1 MWISSRLFVICLLL
15 RFDATISEPF
25 ETHLRGPGFVMEPPG
40 RVEFSNSSG
49 GWLDCSASGSPQPTI
64 DWVHADGTAVT
75 EIHGVRRVLRNGTLV
90 LMPFAAAAYHQD
102 IHNTIYRCIASNSV
116 GRIVS
121 RDVQVRAV
129 VAQAYKVDVEVLS
142 ASRGCTAILRCVVPT
157 FVKELVRVVS
167 WVHEPA
173 IYIYPSLQGDGKFHL
188 LPTGELLIHNLQESD
203 ESQSFRCRSMHR
215 LTRQVVVSSPTRL
228 RINSHRGI
236 ISPSV
241 VEHTS
246 HVQVSQDEGAVLLCV
261 AQGCPSPEYS
271 WYTQNGAGPL
281 PVLSG
286 PRVRLLGPILAIEAV
301 TGEDS
306 GVYKCTASNVG
317 GEASAE
323 LRLTVAT
330 PIQVEIAPN
339 VLSVHMGGTAEFRCL
354 VTSNGSPV
362 GMQNILWYKDGRQLP
377 SSGRIEDTL
386 VVPRVSRENR
396 GMYQCVVR
404 RPEGDTFQ
412 ATAELQLGDAPPVL
426 LYSFIE
432 QTLQPGPAVSLKC
445 SAAGN
450 PTPQISWTLDGFPLP
465 SNGRFMIGQYITVH
479 GDVISHVN
487 ISHVMVEDGGE
498 YSCIAE
504 NRAGRVEHAA
514 RLNIY
519 GLPYIRLIPKVT
531 AVSGETLNLKC
542 PVAGYPIEEI
552 HWERGGRELPDDIR
566 QRVQPDGSLTISP
579 VQKHTDSGV
588 YTCWARNKQGHSAR
602 RSGEVT
608 VIVPPRLSPFQTSI
622 LQLNMGDR
630 ASLTC
635 SVVKGD
641 LPLTMNWRKDSRPI
655 DPTQHMSV
663 KQVDQYN
670 SILVIDNL
678 GSDHTGNY
686 SCVVRNSAAEVENSQ
701 ALLVNV
707 PPIIEPFVFQD
718 GLAEG
723 MRTRTVCGVS
733 RGDAPLKLIWLKD
746 GEPLPDLLGA
756 NVTMLDQYSSLLSI
770 PSLSATHSGEYTCV
784 AKNPAAEIKYTA
796 LLQVKVPPRWIV
808 EPVDA
813 NVERN
818 RHIMLHCQAQGVP
831 TPSIVWKKATGS
843 KSGEY
848 EEVRERPFT
857 KLLGNGSMLLQHVK
871 EDREGFYLCQANN
884 GIGTGIGK
892 VIQLKVNSS
901 PYFSSTSRSV
911 TVKKGDT
918 ALLQCTVS
926 GDKPI
931 NIVWMRSGKNTL
943 NPSTNYKISVKQE
956 ATPDGVS
963 AELQIRTVDATDSG
977 PYFCRAT
984 NLYGNDQQLVQLQ
997 VQEPPQPPSVLEA
1010 AMISSR
1016 SVNLKWQPKAVST
1029 GDVSKY
1035 IVEYREADPI
1045 LFIDQWQHIEVK
1057 DPPSYNALI
1066 ENLKPATRYAFRV
1079 IAEGNA
1085 GRSAPSQEL
1094 IVRTEPQ
1101 RPAGP
1106 PLSLSARPLSST
1118 ELLISW
1124 VAPLP
1129 ELRHGD
1135 IQGYNVGYRLASSG
1149 NTAYNFTSVSGDG
1162 EGGNGELLLSGLSK
1176 FARYSIVVQAFN
1188 QVGPG
1193 PLSDATTAQTMEDVP
1208 SRPPEDVRCAALT
1221 SQSLQVSWQPP
1232 PIYHTNG
1239 LLQGY
1244 KLVFE
1249 PIIDDIVPNK
1259 DEVESRKTTALTTVL
1274 TGLRKYTNYSIQ
1286 VLAHTRM
1293 GDGALSK
1300 PLYCHTEEDVP
1311 EAPSDIKVVVSSPQ
1325 SLYVSWLPPTEPNG
1339 VITKYSLYTRVV
1351 NGREE
1356 LNNEKRSLPSQQA
1369 YYEAKN
1375 LHPHMEYQFWVTA
1388 STRVG
1393 EGKSS
1398 RVSSQ
1403 ITTNRVPARII
1414 SFGGPV
1420 VRPWR
1425 STVTLPCAAVGK
1437 PKREWFKADVALR
1450 QGGLHNSQL
1459 LDTGDLIISSLQ
1471 LADSGNYS
1479 CQVDNGIG
1487 TDRLT
1492 HMLLVQV
1499 PPSAPVLYVTSAT
1512 SSSIL
1517 MHWKCGFTGNAPITG
1532 YTLFYRRAT
1541 GNTDEMQLSRHA
1553 SSHELK
1559 GLVCGSTYQIHLNA
1573 HNKVGSSPA
1582 SIMLHVRTQGQA
1594 PGLPATTSLLAPN
1607 STSVLIR
1614 LHTWP
1619 DNGCP
1624 LMYFVLQYRA
1634 VTDDPDKEWI
1644 LVSNALKPQRR
1655 VVISNLQSST
1665 LYQLRMEAHNVAGVS
1680 QAEFSFVTLTKDGD
1694 PPPPEIVQRGQRG
1707 PSVFY
1712 GNINLLIPSIAAV
1725 SGMICTIA
1733 LVIVCYRHKQSNH
1746 IQKESLENRANSE
1759 AAQRERYYATIHK
1772 VSMQNNDK
1780 IPETSEDISPYATFQ
1795 LSEAG
1800 NLSQPHHGGPAN
1812 TLLHSFMY
1820 HERALAEGCS
1830 SPPPAAS
1837 KNRRRH
1843 SRKTEPESEESES
1856 DQDQLTSSR
1865 TESSNQHEGKIKHS
1879 IIYHGA
1885 QSSTS
1890 SDLSP
1895 MSEQKSLPRRGRS
1908 RYHHQQYQFSTNT
1921 TPRHHNSN
1929 KSNNNIS
1936 TNTVTNTNT
1945 GTSTSNPNKILSP
1958 RNGTG
1963 NLKSISST
1971 FKSQDSIQCH
1981 IPTLVKSPSIST
1993 QQQKQFHK
2001 QQQLQQQQQLNSK
2014 SGQNQTQNPTQTQC
2028 SSSNSSS
2035 LKQQQPLLIQ
2045 PKLHQLE
2052 PTSTHV
2058 NGQELM
2064 GLDGGVST
2072 LASVVPVT
2080 CMPPSSQSQFRPIPH
2095 KSIMPAHEPHHN
2107 NHHQGGTALL
2117 NPSTALL
2124 SSKFFT
2130 APTLP
2135 LPK

>member
-1 MWISSRLFVICLLL
+1 MMMKVVYLLSVDSVFAVNYYYYYLFKCIVADVL
-15 RFDATISEPF
+15 FAEVF

-64 DWVHADGTAVT
+64 DWVHADSTTVT
-75 EIHGVRRVLRNGTLV
+75 EIHGVRRVLRNGTMV
-90 LMPFAAAAYHQD
+90 LLPFPAAAYHQD
-102 IHNTIYRCIASNSV
+102 VHNTIYRCVASNSV
-116 GRIVS
+116 GRVVS

-188 LPTGELLIHNLQESD
+188 LPTGELLIHNLQETD

-236 ISPSV
+236 ISPSI
-241 VEHTS
+241 VEHTA

-271 WYTQNGAGPL
+271 WYTHNGPGPL

-286 PRVRLLGPILAIEAV
+286 PRIRLLGPILAIEAV

-323 LRLTVAT
+323 LRLSVAT
-330 PIQVEIAPN
+330 PIQVEIQPN

-386 VVPRVSRENR
+386 IVARVSRENR

-498 YSCIAE
+498 YACIAE
-504 NRAGRVEHAA
+504 NRAGKVQHAA

-566 QRVQPDGSLTISP
+566 QRVQPDGSLSISP
-579 VQKHTDSGV
+579 VQKNTDSGV

-608 VIVPPRLSPFQTSI
+608 VIVPP
-622 LQLNMGDR
+622 
-630 ASLTC
+630 
-635 SVVKGD
+635 
-641 LPLTMNWRKDSRPI
+641 
-655 DPTQHMSV
+655 
-663 KQVDQYN
+663 
-670 SILVIDNL
+670 
-678 GSDHTGNY
+678 
-686 SCVVRNSAAEVENSQ
+686 
-701 ALLVNV
+701 
-707 PPIIEPFVFQD
+707 IIEPFAFQD

-733 RGDAPLKLIWLKD
+733 RGDPPLKLLWLKD

-770 PSLSATHSGEYTCV
+770 PSLSASHSGEYTCV

-796 LLQVKVPPRWIV
+796 VLQVKVPPRWIV
-808 EPVDA
+808 EPTDA

-857 KLLGNGSMLLQHVK
+857 KLLSNGSLLLQHVK

-884 GIGTGIGK
+884 AIGTGIGK

-911 TVKKGDT
+911 AVKKGDS

-963 AELQIRTVDATDSG
+963 AELQIRSVDATDSG
-977 PYFCRAT
+977 PYFCRAS

-1010 AMISSR
+1010 TMISSR
-1016 SVNLKWQPKAVST
+1016 SVNLKWQPKSQNVV
-1029 GDVSKY
+1029 DVSKY
-1035 IVEYREADPI
+1035 IVEFKEVDTSH
-1045 LFIDQWQHIEVK
+1045 FIEQWQHVDIK

-1079 IAEGNA
+1079 IAEGTA

-1094 IVRTEPQ
+1094 ILRTEPQ
-1101 RPAGP
+1101 RPAGS
-1106 PLSLSARPLSST
+1106 PLNLSVRPLSST
-1118 ELLISW
+1118 ELLVSW
-1124 VAPLP
+1124 IAPLA

-1135 IQGYNVGYRLASSG
+1135 IQGYNVGYKLSSSG

-1162 EGGNGELLLSGLSK
+1162 DGGTGELLLTGLQK
-1176 FARYSIVVQAFN
+1176 FARYNVVVQAFN

-1193 PLSDATTAQTMEDVP
+1193 PLSEAASAQTMEDVP
-1208 SRPPEDVRCAALT
+1208 SRPPEDIRCAALT

-1232 PIYHTNG
+1232 PIHHTNG

-1244 KLVFE
+1244 KLIYE
-1249 PIIDDIVPNK
+1249 PILDDYSPSK

-1293 GDGALSK
+1293 GDGSLSN

-1311 EAPSDIKVVVSSPQ
+1311 EAPADIKVVVSSPQ
-1325 SLYVSWLPPTEPNG
+1325 SLYVSWLLPTEPNG
-1339 VITKYSLYTRVV
+1339 VITKYNLYTRVV
-1351 NGREE
+1351 NGHEE

-1375 LHPHMEYQFWVTA
+1375 LHPHIEYQFWVTA

-1398 RVSSQ
+1398 RVASQ
-1403 ITTNRVPARII
+1403 ITTNRVPARIV
-1414 SFGGPV
+1414 SFGGPI

-1425 STVTLPCAAVGK
+1425 STVTLPCTAVGK
-1437 PKREWFKADVALR
+1437 PKREWFKTDMPLR

-1459 LDTGDLIISSLQ
+1459 LDSGDLIISNLQ
-1471 LADSGNYS
+1471 ISDSGNYS

-1492 HMLLVQV
+1492 HTLLVQV

-1532 YTLFYRRAT
+1532 YTLYYRRAS
-1541 GNTDEMQLSRHA
+1541 GNMEEMQLSRHA

-1559 GLVCGSTYQIHLNA
+1559 GLVCGSTYQIHLTA
-1573 HNKVGSSPA
+1573 QNKVGISPA
-1582 SIMLHVRTQGQA
+1582 SITLHVRTQGQS
-1594 PGLPATTSLLAPN
+1594 PGTPSTTTLIAPN

-1624 LMYFVLQYRA
+1624 MLYFVLQYRP
-1634 VTDDPDKEWI
+1634 VTDAVERDWI

-1655 VVISNLQSST
+1655 FTISGLQSST

-1680 QAEFSFVTLTKDGD
+1680 EAEFSFVTLTKEGD

-1707 PSVFY
+1707 SNVFY
-1712 GNINLLIPSIAAV
+1712 GNVNLLIPSIATL
-1725 SGMICTIA
+1725 SGMICTLA
-1733 LVIVCYRHKQSNH
+1733 LVFMCYRHKQAGR
-1746 IQKESLENRANSE
+1746 IQKESLENRQNSE

-1795 LSEAG
+1795 LSESG
-1800 NLSQPHHGGPAN
+1800 NMSQPHHAGPAN

-1820 HERALAEGCS
+1820 HERALTEGCS
-1830 SPPPAAS
+1830 SPPPAASS

-1856 DQDQLTSSR
+1856 DPDQLTSSR
-1865 TESSNQHEGKIKHS
+1865 TESSNQPEGKIKH
-1879 IIYHGA
+1879 
-1885 QSSTS
+1885 
-1890 SDLSP
+1890 
-1895 MSEQKSLPRRGRS
+1895 KSRVLQ
-1908 RYHHQQYQFSTNT
+1908 HFSN
-1921 TPRHHNSN
+1921 H
-1929 KSNNNIS
+1929 NIS
-1936 TNTVTNTNT
+1936 ITY
-1945 GTSTSNPNKILSP
+1945 L
-1958 RNGTG
+1958 
-1963 NLKSISST
+1963 
-1971 FKSQDSIQCH
+1971 
-1981 IPTLVKSPSIST
+1981 
-1993 QQQKQFHK
+1993 
-2001 QQQLQQQQQLNSK
+2001 
-2014 SGQNQTQNPTQTQC
+2014 
-2028 SSSNSSS
+2028 
-2035 LKQQQPLLIQ
+2035 
-2045 PKLHQLE
+2045 
-2052 PTSTHV
+2052 
-2058 NGQELM
+2058 
-2064 GLDGGVST
+2064 
-2072 LASVVPVT
+2072 
-2080 CMPPSSQSQFRPIPH
+2080 
-2095 KSIMPAHEPHHN
+2095 
-2107 NHHQGGTALL
+2107 
-2117 NPSTALL
+2117 
-2124 SSKFFT
+2124 
-2130 APTLP
+2130 
-2135 LPK
+2135 

>member
-1 MWISSRLFVICLLL
+1 MWISSRFFVILLL
-15 RFDATISEPF
+15 LNLDNTCSEPF
-25 ETHLRGPGFVMEPPG
+25 EAHLRGPGFVMEPPG

-49 GWLDCSASGSPQPTI
+49 GWLDCSASGSPQPTV
-64 DWVHADGTAVT
+64 DWVHADGSAVT

-102 IHNTIYRCIASNSV
+102 VHNTIYRCIASNSV

-142 ASRGCTAILRCVVPT
+142 AARGCTAILRCVVPT

-241 VEHTS
+241 VEHTA

-271 WYTQNGAGPL
+271 WFTHNGAGPL

-306 GVYKCTASNVG
+306 GVYKCTAGNVG

-330 PIQVEIAPN
+330 PIQVEISPN

-377 SSGRIEDTL
+377 SSGRVEDTL

-498 YSCIAE
+498 YACIAE
-504 NRAGRVEHAA
+504 NRAGRVQHAA

-579 VQKHTDSGV
+579 VQKNSDSGV

-608 VIVPPRLSPFQTSI
+608 VIVPPS
-622 LQLNMGDR
+622 
-630 ASLTC
+630 
-635 SVVKGD
+635 
-641 LPLTMNWRKDSRPI
+641 
-655 DPTQHMSV
+655 
-663 KQVDQYN
+663 
-670 SILVIDNL
+670 
-678 GSDHTGNY
+678 
-686 SCVVRNSAAEVENSQ
+686 
-701 ALLVNV
+701 
-707 PPIIEPFVFQD
+707 IEPFAFQE

-733 RGDAPLKLIWLKD
+733 RGDPPLKLIWLKD
-746 GEPLPDLLGA
+746 GDPLPDLLGA

-857 KLLGNGSMLLQHVK
+857 KLLGNGSLLLQHVK

-911 TVKKGDT
+911 MVKKGDT
-918 ALLQCTVS
+918 ALLQCAVS

-977 PYFCRAT
+977 PYFCRAS

-997 VQEPPQPPSVLEA
+997 VQEPPLPPSVLEA

-1016 SVNLKWQPKAVST
+1016 SVNIKWQPKTLGT
-1029 GDVSKY
+1029 GDVTKY
-1035 IVEYREADPI
+1035 IVEFREADP
-1045 LFIDQWQHIEVK
+1045 LFVDQWQQIEVK
-1057 DPPSYNALI
+1057 DPPHFNAMI

-1079 IAEGNA
+1079 IAEGSA

-1135 IQGYNVGYRLASSG
+1135 IQGYNVGYKLSSSG

-1162 EGGNGELLLSGLSK
+1162 DGGNGELLLSGLAK
-1176 FARYSIVVQAFN
+1176 FARYTVVVQAFN

-1193 PLSDATTAQTMEDVP
+1193 PLSEPTAAQTMEDVP
-1208 SRPPEDVRCAALT
+1208 SRPPEDVRCAALS

-1244 KLVFE
+1244 KLIFE
-1249 PIIDDIVPNK
+1249 PIIDDIQPSK
-1259 DEVESRKTTALTTVL
+1259 DEVESRKTTALTMVL

-1293 GDGALSK
+1293 GDGVVSK
-1300 PLYCHTEEDVP
+1300 PLFCHSEEDVP
-1311 EAPSDIKVVVSSPQ
+1311 EAPADIKVVSSSSQ
-1325 SLYVSWLPPTEPNG
+1325 SLYISWLPPNEPNG

-1369 YYEAKN
+1369 YYEAKG

-1403 ITTNRVPARII
+1403 ITTNRIPARII

-1425 STVTLPCAAVGK
+1425 STVTLPCTAVGK
-1437 PKREWFKADVALR
+1437 PKREWFKSDVALR

-1459 LDTGDLIISSLQ
+1459 LDSGDLIISSLQ
-1471 LADSGNYS
+1471 LADGGNYS

-1492 HMLLVQV
+1492 HTLIVQV
-1499 PPSAPVLYVTSAT
+1499 PPTAPVLYVTSAT

-1532 YTLFYRRAT
+1532 YTLFYRRAN

-1559 GLVCGSTYQIHLNA
+1559 GLMCGSTYQIHLSA
-1573 HNKVGSSPA
+1573 QNKVGTSPT
-1582 SIMLHVRTQGQA
+1582 STILHVRTQGQS
-1594 PGLPATTSLLAPN
+1594 PGHPASTALLAPN
-1607 STSVLIR
+1607 STSLLVR
-1614 LHTWP
+1614 LHSWP

-1624 LMYFVLQYRA
+1624 LLYFVLQYRA
-1634 VTDDPDKEWI
+1634 VTDDPDAEWV

-1655 VVISNLQSST
+1655 IVVNNLQPST
-1665 LYQLRMEAHNVAGVS
+1665 LYQLRMEAHNVAGIS
-1680 QAEFSFVTLTKDGD
+1680 QAEFNFVTLTKDGD
-1694 PPPPEIVQRGQRG
+1694 PPPPEIMHRGRSGQTT
-1707 PSVFY
+1707 VIFA
-1712 GNINLLIPSIAAV
+1712 NINLLIPTIAAV
-1725 SGMICTIA
+1725 SGMFCTIIMI
-1733 LVIVCYRHKQSNH
+1733 IVCYRHMLKNAPPLAEQSQ

-1800 NLSQPHHGGPAN
+1800 GNMSQPHHGGPAN

-1929 KSNNNIS
+1929 KMNNNTTS
-1936 TNTVTNTNT
+1936 NTNT
-1945 GTSTSNPNKILSP
+1945 TATNTTATPSTSSNSNKILSP
-1958 RNGTG
+1958 RGG

-2001 QQQLQQQQQLNSK
+2001 QQLQNS
-2014 SGQNQTQNPTQTQC
+2014 STNNSQH
-2028 SSSNSSS
+2028 SSSNPNSSS
-2035 LKQQQPLLIQ
+2035 LKQQQPLLIT

-2052 PTSTHV
+2052 A
-2058 NGQELM
+2058 NGQELL
-2064 GLDGGVST
+2064 GLDGIGNSPLV
-2072 LASVVPVT
+2072 A
-2080 CMPPSSQSQFRPIPH
+2080 CMPPSSQFRPIPH
-2095 KSIMPAHEPHHN
+2095 KSIMPAHEPPHHHN
-2107 NHHQGGTALL
+2107 HSQQSHPHQQQQQQHPGTLL
-2117 NPSTALL
+2117 NPSTAML

-2135 LPK
+2135 K

>member
-1 MWISSRLFVICLLL
+1 MWISSRLFVIFLLL
-15 RFDATISEPF
+15 HLETTCSEPF
-25 ETHLRGPGFVMEPPG
+25 EAHLRGPGFVMEPPG

-64 DWVHADGTAVT
+64 DWVHADGSAVT

-102 IHNTIYRCIASNSV
+102 VHNTIYRCIASNSV

-241 VEHTS
+241 VEHTA

-271 WYTQNGAGPL
+271 WYTHNGAGPL

-330 PIQVEIAPN
+330 PIQVEISPN

-377 SSGRIEDTL
+377 SSGRVEDTL

-498 YSCIAE
+498 YACIAE
-504 NRAGRVEHAA
+504 NRAGRVQHAA

-579 VQKHTDSGV
+579 VQKNSDSGV

-608 VIVPPRLSPFQTSI
+608 VIVPPS
-622 LQLNMGDR
+622 
-630 ASLTC
+630 
-635 SVVKGD
+635 
-641 LPLTMNWRKDSRPI
+641 
-655 DPTQHMSV
+655 
-663 KQVDQYN
+663 
-670 SILVIDNL
+670 
-678 GSDHTGNY
+678 
-686 SCVVRNSAAEVENSQ
+686 
-701 ALLVNV
+701 
-707 PPIIEPFVFQD
+707 IEPFAFQE

-733 RGDAPLKLIWLKD
+733 RGDPPLKLIWLKD

-857 KLLGNGSMLLQHVK
+857 KLLGNGSLLLQHVK

-911 TVKKGDT
+911 MVKKGDT
-918 ALLQCTVS
+918 ALLQCAVS

-977 PYFCRAT
+977 PYFCRAS

-1016 SVNLKWQPKAVST
+1016 SVNLKWQPKTLGT

-1035 IVEYREADPI
+1035 LVEFREADPA
-1045 LFIDQWQHIEVK
+1045 LFVEQWQQVEVK
-1057 DPPSYNALI
+1057 DPPTFNAMI

-1079 IAEGNA
+1079 IAEGSA

-1106 PLSLSARPLSST
+1106 PLNLSARPLSST

-1135 IQGYNVGYRLASSG
+1135 IQGYNVGYKLANSG

-1162 EGGNGELLLSGLSK
+1162 DGGNGELLLSGLAK
-1176 FARYSIVVQAFN
+1176 FQRYNVVVQAFN

-1193 PLSDATTAQTMEDVP
+1193 PLSEPATSQTMEDVP
-1208 SRPPEDVRCAALT
+1208 SRSPEDVRCAALS

-1244 KLVFE
+1244 KLIFE
-1249 PIIDDIVPNK
+1249 PIIDDIQPSK
-1259 DEVESRKTTALTTVL
+1259 DEVESRKTTALTMVL

-1293 GDGALSK
+1293 GDGVLSK
-1300 PLYCHTEEDVP
+1300 PLYCHSEEDVP
-1311 EAPSDIKVVVSSPQ
+1311 EAPADIKVVVSSSQ
-1325 SLYVSWLPPTEPNG
+1325 SLYISWLPPTEPNG
-1339 VITKYSLYTRVV
+1339 VITKFSLYTRVV

-1369 YYEAKN
+1369 YYEAKG

-1398 RVSSQ
+1398 RVASQ
-1403 ITTNRVPARII
+1403 ITTNRIPARII

-1425 STVTLPCAAVGK
+1425 STVTLPCTAVGK
-1437 PKREWFKADVALR
+1437 PKRDWFKSDVVLR
-1450 QGGLHNSQL
+1450 QGGVHNTQL
-1459 LDTGDLIISSLQ
+1459 LDTGDLIISSLE
-1471 LADSGNYS
+1471 LADGGNYS

-1492 HMLLVQV
+1492 HILMVQV
-1499 PPSAPVLYVTSAT
+1499 PPSAPTLYVTSAT

-1532 YTLFYRRAT
+1532 YTLFYRRGN

-1559 GLVCGSTYQIHLNA
+1559 GLVCGSTYQIYLSA
-1573 HNKVGSSPA
+1573 QNKVGPSPS
-1582 SIMLHVRTQGQA
+1582 SIMLHVRTQGQS
-1594 PGLPATTSLLAPN
+1594 PGQPSSTALLAPN
-1607 STSVLIR
+1607 STSLLVR
-1614 LHTWP
+1614 LHSWP

-1624 LMYFVLQYRA
+1624 ILYFVLQYKA
-1634 VTDDPDKEWI
+1634 MTDDPDAEWVM
-1644 LVSNALKPQRR
+1644 VSNALKPQRR
-1655 VVISNLQSST
+1655 LVVPNLLPST
-1665 LYQLRMEAHNVAGVS
+1665 LYHLRMEAHNVAGQS
-1680 QAEFSFVTLTKDGD
+1680 SAEFSFVTLTKDGD
-1694 PPPPEIVQRGQRG
+1694 PPPPEIVQRGHRG
-1707 PSVFY
+1707 TTVFY
-1712 GNINLLIPSIAAV
+1712 GNINLLIPSIAAL
-1725 SGMICTIA
+1725 SGMICTIVM
-1733 LVIVCYRHKQSNH
+1733 VIICYRNKQSAH
-1746 IQKESLENRANSE
+1746 SQKESLENRANSE

-1795 LSEAG
+1795 LSEGAG
-1800 NLSQPHHGGPAN
+1800 NMSQPHHGGPAN

-1929 KSNNNIS
+1929 KMNNNTSNNINTTNMNINMNMNS
-1936 TNTVTNTNT
+1936 TATNTTATP
-1945 GTSTSNPNKILSP
+1945 STSNSNKILSP
-1958 RNGTG
+1958 RGGG

-2001 QQQLQQQQQLNSK
+2001 QQVLGSTNGSSSNGNGNSN
-2014 SGQNQTQNPTQTQC
+2014 SNMSCNPN
-2028 SSSNSSS
+2028 SNSSS
-2035 LKQQQPLLIQ
+2035 LKQQQPLLIT

-2052 PTSTHV
+2052 AGSGP
-2058 NGQELM
+2058 QELM
-2064 GLDGGVST
+2064 GLDGIGGSPLV
-2072 LASVVPVT
+2072 A
-2080 CMPPSSQSQFRPIPH
+2080 CMPPSSQFRPIPH
-2095 KSIMPAHEPHHN
+2095 KSSIMPAHEPP
-2107 NHHQGGTALL
+2107 HHQNHSNHLPPHHPSSGSTLL
-2117 NPSTALL
+2117 NPSTAML

-2135 LPK
+2135 K

>member
-1 MWISSRLFVICLLL
+1 
-15 RFDATISEPF
+15 
-25 ETHLRGPGFVMEPPG
+25 
-40 RVEFSNSSG
+40 
-49 GWLDCSASGSPQPTI
+49 
-64 DWVHADGTAVT
+64 
-75 EIHGVRRVLRNGTLV
+75 
-90 LMPFAAAAYHQD
+90 
-102 IHNTIYRCIASNSV
+102 
-116 GRIVS
+116 
-121 RDVQVRAV
+121 
-129 VAQAYKVDVEVLS
+129 
-142 ASRGCTAILRCVVPT
+142 
-157 FVKELVRVVS
+157 
-167 WVHEPA
+167 
-173 IYIYPSLQGDGKFHL
+173 
-188 LPTGELLIHNLQESD
+188 
-203 ESQSFRCRSMHR
+203 
-215 LTRQVVVSSPTRL
+215 
-228 RINSHRGI
+228 
-236 ISPSV
+236 
-241 VEHTS
+241 
-246 HVQVSQDEGAVLLCV
+246 
-261 AQGCPSPEYS
+261 
-271 WYTQNGAGPL
+271 
-281 PVLSG
+281 
-286 PRVRLLGPILAIEAV
+286 
-301 TGEDS
+301 
-306 GVYKCTASNVG
+306 
-317 GEASAE
+317 
-323 LRLTVAT
+323 
-330 PIQVEIAPN
+330 
-339 VLSVHMGGTAEFRCL
+339 
-354 VTSNGSPV
+354 
-362 GMQNILWYKDGRQLP
+362 
-377 SSGRIEDTL
+377 
-386 VVPRVSRENR
+386 
-396 GMYQCVVR
+396 
-404 RPEGDTFQ
+404 
-412 ATAELQLGDAPPVL
+412 
-426 LYSFIE
+426 
-432 QTLQPGPAVSLKC
+432 
-445 SAAGN
+445 
-450 PTPQISWTLDGFPLP
+450 
-465 SNGRFMIGQYITVH
+465 
-479 GDVISHVN
+479 
-487 ISHVMVEDGGE
+487 
-498 YSCIAE
+498 
-504 NRAGRVEHAA
+504 
-514 RLNIY
+514 
-519 GLPYIRLIPKVT
+519 
-531 AVSGETLNLKC
+531 
-542 PVAGYPIEEI
+542 
-552 HWERGGRELPDDIR
+552 
-566 QRVQPDGSLTISP
+566 
-579 VQKHTDSGV
+579 
-588 YTCWARNKQGHSAR
+588 
-602 RSGEVT
+602 
-608 VIVPPRLSPFQTSI
+608 
-622 LQLNMGDR
+622 MGDR

-641 LPLTMNWRKDSRPI
+641 LPLTINWRKDGRPI

-670 SILVIDNL
+670 SILVIENL

-701 ALLVNV
+701 ALLVN
-707 PPIIEPFVFQD
+707 
-718 GLAEG
+718 
-723 MRTRTVCGVS
+723 
-733 RGDAPLKLIWLKD
+733 
-746 GEPLPDLLGA
+746 
-756 NVTMLDQYSSLLSI
+756 
-770 PSLSATHSGEYTCV
+770 
-784 AKNPAAEIKYTA
+784 
-796 LLQVKVPPRWIV
+796 VPPRWIV

-857 KLLGNGSMLLQHVK
+857 KLLGNGSLLLQHVK

-911 TVKKGDT
+911 MVKKGDT
-918 ALLQCTVS
+918 ALLQCAVS

-977 PYFCRAT
+977 PYFCRAS

-1016 SVNLKWQPKAVST
+1016 SVNLKWQPKTLGT

-1035 IVEYREADPI
+1035 LVEFREADPA
-1045 LFIDQWQHIEVK
+1045 LFVEQWQQVEVK
-1057 DPPSYNALI
+1057 DPPTFNAMI

-1079 IAEGNA
+1079 IAEGSA

-1106 PLSLSARPLSST
+1106 PLNLSARPLSST

-1135 IQGYNVGYRLASSG
+1135 IQGYNVGYKLANSG

-1162 EGGNGELLLSGLSK
+1162 DGGNGELLLSGLAK
-1176 FARYSIVVQAFN
+1176 FQRYNVVVQAFN

-1193 PLSDATTAQTMEDVP
+1193 PLSEPATSQTMEDVP
-1208 SRPPEDVRCAALT
+1208 SRSPEDVRCAALS

-1244 KLVFE
+1244 KLIFE
-1249 PIIDDIVPNK
+1249 PIIDDIQPSK
-1259 DEVESRKTTALTTVL
+1259 DEVESRKTTALTMVL

-1293 GDGALSK
+1293 GDGVLSK
-1300 PLYCHTEEDVP
+1300 PLYCHSEEDVP
-1311 EAPSDIKVVVSSPQ
+1311 EAPADIKVVVSSSQ
-1325 SLYVSWLPPTEPNG
+1325 SLYISWLPPTEPNG
-1339 VITKYSLYTRVV
+1339 VITKFSLYTRVV

-1369 YYEAKN
+1369 YYEAKG

-1398 RVSSQ
+1398 RVASQ
-1403 ITTNRVPARII
+1403 ITTNRIPARII

-1425 STVTLPCAAVGK
+1425 STVTLPCTAVGK
-1437 PKREWFKADVALR
+1437 PKRDWFKSDVVLR
-1450 QGGLHNSQL
+1450 QGGVHNTQL
-1459 LDTGDLIISSLQ
+1459 LDTGDLIISSLE
-1471 LADSGNYS
+1471 LADGGNYS

-1492 HMLLVQV
+1492 HILMVQV
-1499 PPSAPVLYVTSAT
+1499 PPSAPTLYVTSAT

-1532 YTLFYRRAT
+1532 YTLFYRRGN

-1559 GLVCGSTYQIHLNA
+1559 GLVCGSTYQIYLSA
-1573 HNKVGSSPA
+1573 QNKVGPSPS
-1582 SIMLHVRTQGQA
+1582 SIMLHVRTQGQS
-1594 PGLPATTSLLAPN
+1594 PGQPSSTALLAPN
-1607 STSVLIR
+1607 STSLLVR
-1614 LHTWP
+1614 LHSWP

-1624 LMYFVLQYRA
+1624 ILYFVLQYKA
-1634 VTDDPDKEWI
+1634 MTDDPDAEWVM
-1644 LVSNALKPQRR
+1644 VSNALKPQRR
-1655 VVISNLQSST
+1655 LVVPNLLPST
-1665 LYQLRMEAHNVAGVS
+1665 LYHLRMEAHNVAGQS
-1680 QAEFSFVTLTKDGD
+1680 SAEFSFVTLTKDGD
-1694 PPPPEIVQRGQRG
+1694 PPPPEIVQRGHRG
-1707 PSVFY
+1707 TTVFY
-1712 GNINLLIPSIAAV
+1712 GNINLLIPSIAAL
-1725 SGMICTIA
+1725 SGMICTIVM
-1733 LVIVCYRHKQSNH
+1733 VIICYRNMLKNARPLAEQSAH
-1746 IQKESLENRANSE
+1746 SQKESLENRANSE

-1795 LSEAG
+1795 LSEGAG
-1800 NLSQPHHGGPAN
+1800 NMSQPHHGGPAN

-1929 KSNNNIS
+1929 KMNNNTSNNINTTNMNINMNMNS
-1936 TNTVTNTNT
+1936 TATNTTATP
-1945 GTSTSNPNKILSP
+1945 STSNSNKILSP
-1958 RNGTG
+1958 RGGG

-2001 QQQLQQQQQLNSK
+2001 QQVLGSTNGSSSNGNGNSN
-2014 SGQNQTQNPTQTQC
+2014 SNMSCNPN
-2028 SSSNSSS
+2028 SNSSS
-2035 LKQQQPLLIQ
+2035 LKQQQPLLIT

-2052 PTSTHV
+2052 AGSGP
-2058 NGQELM
+2058 QELM
-2064 GLDGGVST
+2064 GLDGIGGSPLV
-2072 LASVVPVT
+2072 A
-2080 CMPPSSQSQFRPIPH
+2080 CMPPSSQFRPIPH
-2095 KSIMPAHEPHHN
+2095 KSSIMPAHEPP
-2107 NHHQGGTALL
+2107 HHQNHSNHLPPHHPSSGSTLL
-2117 NPSTALL
+2117 NPSTAML

-2135 LPK
+2135 K

>member
-1 MWISSRLFVICLLL
+1 MWISSRFYVILLL
-15 RFDATISEPF
+15 LNLDATCSEPF
-25 ETHLRGPGFVMEPPG
+25 EAHLRGPGFVMEPPG

-49 GWLDCSASGSPQPTI
+49 GWLDCSASGSPQPTV
-64 DWVHADGTAVT
+64 DWVHADGSAVT

-102 IHNTIYRCIASNSV
+102 VHNTIYRCIASNSV

-142 ASRGCTAILRCVVPT
+142 AARGCTAILRCVVPT

-241 VEHTS
+241 VEHTA

-271 WYTQNGAGPL
+271 WFTHNGAGPL

-306 GVYKCTASNVG
+306 GVYKCTAGNVG

-330 PIQVEIAPN
+330 PIQVEISPN

-377 SSGRIEDTL
+377 SSGRVEDTL

-498 YSCIAE
+498 YACNAE
-504 NRAGRVEHAA
+504 NRAGRVQHAA

-579 VQKHTDSGV
+579 VQKNSDSGV

-608 VIVPPRLSPFQTSI
+608 VIVPPS
-622 LQLNMGDR
+622 
-630 ASLTC
+630 
-635 SVVKGD
+635 
-641 LPLTMNWRKDSRPI
+641 
-655 DPTQHMSV
+655 
-663 KQVDQYN
+663 
-670 SILVIDNL
+670 
-678 GSDHTGNY
+678 
-686 SCVVRNSAAEVENSQ
+686 
-701 ALLVNV
+701 
-707 PPIIEPFVFQD
+707 IEPFAFQE

-733 RGDAPLKLIWLKD
+733 RGDPPLKLIWLKD
-746 GEPLPDLLGA
+746 GDPLPDLLGA

-857 KLLGNGSMLLQHVK
+857 KLLGNGSLLLQHVK

-911 TVKKGDT
+911 MVKKGDT
-918 ALLQCTVS
+918 ALLQCAVS

-977 PYFCRAT
+977 PYFCRAS

-997 VQEPPQPPSVLEA
+997 VQEPPLPPSVLEA

-1016 SVNLKWQPKAVST
+1016 SVNIKWQPKTLGT
-1029 GDVSKY
+1029 GDVTKY
-1035 IVEYREADPI
+1035 IVEFREADHSLPPA
-1045 LFIDQWQHIEVK
+1045 LFVDQWQQIEVK
-1057 DPPSYNALI
+1057 DPPHFNAMI

-1079 IAEGNA
+1079 IAEGSA

-1135 IQGYNVGYRLASSG
+1135 IQGYNVGYKLSSSG

-1162 EGGNGELLLSGLSK
+1162 DGGNGELLLSGLAK
-1176 FARYSIVVQAFN
+1176 FARYTVVVQAFN

-1193 PLSDATTAQTMEDVP
+1193 PLSEPTAAQTMEDVP
-1208 SRPPEDVRCAALT
+1208 SRPPEDVRCAALS

-1244 KLVFE
+1244 KLIFE
-1249 PIIDDIVPNK
+1249 PIIDDIQPSK
-1259 DEVESRKTTALTTVL
+1259 DEVESRKTTALTMVL

-1293 GDGALSK
+1293 GDGVVSK
-1300 PLYCHTEEDVP
+1300 PLFCHSEEDVP
-1311 EAPSDIKVVVSSPQ
+1311 EAPADIKVVSSSSQ
-1325 SLYVSWLPPTEPNG
+1325 SLYISWLPPNEPNG

-1369 YYEAKN
+1369 YYEAKG

-1403 ITTNRVPARII
+1403 ITTNRIPARII

-1425 STVTLPCAAVGK
+1425 STVTLPCTAVGK
-1437 PKREWFKADVALR
+1437 PKREWFKSDVALR

-1459 LDTGDLIISSLQ
+1459 LDSGDLIISSLQ
-1471 LADSGNYS
+1471 LADGGNYS

-1492 HMLLVQV
+1492 HTLMVQV
-1499 PPSAPVLYVTSAT
+1499 PPTAPVLYVTSAT

-1532 YTLFYRRAT
+1532 YTLFYRRAN

-1559 GLVCGSTYQIHLNA
+1559 GLMCGSTYQIHLSA
-1573 HNKVGSSPA
+1573 QNKVGTSPT
-1582 SIMLHVRTQGQA
+1582 STILHVRTQGQS
-1594 PGLPATTSLLAPN
+1594 PGHPASTALLAPN
-1607 STSVLIR
+1607 STSLLVR
-1614 LHTWP
+1614 LHSWP

-1624 LMYFVLQYRA
+1624 LLYFVLQYRA
-1634 VTDDPDKEWI
+1634 VTEDPDAEWV

-1655 VVISNLQSST
+1655 IVVNNLQPST
-1665 LYQLRMEAHNVAGVS
+1665 LYQLRMEAHNVAGIS
-1680 QAEFSFVTLTKDGD
+1680 QAEFNFVTLTKDGD
-1694 PPPPEIVQRGQRG
+1694 PPPPEIMHRGHGGQTN
-1707 PSVFY
+1707 VIFA
-1712 GNINLLIPSIAAV
+1712 NINLLIPTIAAV
-1725 SGMICTIA
+1725 SGMFCTIIMI
-1733 LVIVCYRHKQSNH
+1733 IVCYRHKQSQ

-1800 NLSQPHHGGPAN
+1800 GNMSQPHHGGPAN

-1929 KSNNNIS
+1929 KMNNNTTS
-1936 TNTVTNTNT
+1936 NTNT
-1945 GTSTSNPNKILSP
+1945 TATNTTATPSTSSNSNKILSP
-1958 RNGTG
+1958 RGG

-2001 QQQLQQQQQLNSK
+2001 QQLQNS
-2014 SGQNQTQNPTQTQC
+2014 SNNSQH
-2028 SSSNSSS
+2028 SSSNPNSSS
-2035 LKQQQPLLIQ
+2035 LKQQQPLLIT

-2052 PTSTHV
+2052 A
-2058 NGQELM
+2058 NGQELL
-2064 GLDGGVST
+2064 GLDGIGNSPLV
-2072 LASVVPVT
+2072 A
-2080 CMPPSSQSQFRPIPH
+2080 CMPPSSQFRPIPH
-2095 KSIMPAHEPHHN
+2095 KSIMPAHEPPHHHN
-2107 NHHQGGTALL
+2107 HNQQSHPHQQQQQQLQQQHPGTLL
-2117 NPSTALL
+2117 NPSTAML

-2135 LPK
+2135 K

>member
-15 RFDATISEPF
+15 NFDATYSEPF

-241 VEHTS
+241 VEHTA

-271 WYTQNGAGPL
+271 WYTHNGPGPL

-330 PIQVEIAPN
+330 PIQVEISPN

-498 YSCIAE
+498 YACIAE
-504 NRAGRVEHAA
+504 NRAGRVQHAA

-579 VQKHTDSGV
+579 VQKNSDSGV

-608 VIVPPRLSPFQTSI
+608 VIVPPS
-622 LQLNMGDR
+622 
-630 ASLTC
+630 
-635 SVVKGD
+635 
-641 LPLTMNWRKDSRPI
+641 
-655 DPTQHMSV
+655 
-663 KQVDQYN
+663 
-670 SILVIDNL
+670 
-678 GSDHTGNY
+678 
-686 SCVVRNSAAEVENSQ
+686 
-701 ALLVNV
+701 
-707 PPIIEPFVFQD
+707 IEPFAFQE

-746 GEPLPDLLGA
+746 GEPLPELLGA

-808 EPVDA
+808 EPADA

-857 KLLGNGSMLLQHVK
+857 KLLGNGSLLLQHVK

-918 ALLQCTVS
+918 ALLQCAVS

-963 AELQIRTVDATDSG
+963 AELQIRTVDASDSG
-977 PYFCRAT
+977 PYFCRAS

-1016 SVNLKWQPKAVST
+1016 SVNLKWQPKSMST

-1035 IVEYREADPI
+1035 LVEYREADP
-1045 LFIDQWQHIEVK
+1045 LFIEQWQHLEVK
-1057 DPPSYNALI
+1057 DPPSFNALI

-1106 PLSLSARPLSST
+1106 PLNLSVRPLSST

-1135 IQGYNVGYRLASSG
+1135 IQGYNVGYKLASSS
-1149 NTAYNFTSVSGDG
+1149 NTAYNFTSISGDG
-1162 EGGNGELLLSGLSK
+1162 DGGNGELLLSGLAK
-1176 FARYSIVVQAFN
+1176 FARYNVVVQAFN

-1193 PLSDATTAQTMEDVP
+1193 PLSEPTAAQTMEDVP
-1208 SRPPEDVRCAALT
+1208 SRPPEDVRCAALS

-1249 PIIDDIVPNK
+1249 PIMDDMLPNK
-1259 DEVESRKTTALTTVL
+1259 DEVESRKTTALTMVL

-1300 PLYCHTEEDVP
+1300 PLYCHSEEDVP
-1311 EAPSDIKVVVSSPQ
+1311 EAPADIKVVVSSSQ
-1325 SLYVSWLPPTEPNG
+1325 SLYISWLAPTEPNG

-1356 LNNEKRSLPSQQA
+1356 LNNEKRSLPSQQV
-1369 YYEAKN
+1369 YYEAKG

-1398 RVSSQ
+1398 RVASQ

-1414 SFGGPV
+1414 SFGGSV

-1425 STVTLPCAAVGK
+1425 STVTLPCTAVGK
-1437 PKREWFKADVALR
+1437 PKREWFKSDVALR

-1471 LADSGNYS
+1471 LADGGNYS

-1532 YTLFYRRAT
+1532 YTLFYRRST

-1573 HNKVGSSPA
+1573 QNKVGTSPS

-1594 PGLPATTSLLAPN
+1594 PGMPAATSLLAPN
-1607 STSVLIR
+1607 STSLLVR

-1624 LMYFVLQYRA
+1624 LLYFVLQYRA
-1634 VTDDPDKEWI
+1634 VTDDAERDWI

-1655 VVISNLQSST
+1655 VVVPNLQSST

-1680 QAEFSFVTLTKDGD
+1680 QAEFSFVTLTKDGN

-1712 GNINLLIPSIAAV
+1712 GNINLLIPTIAAV

-1733 LVIVCYRHKQSNH
+1733 LVIICYRHKQSNH

-1795 LSEAG
+1795 LSEAD
-1800 NLSQPHHGGPAN
+1800 NMSQPHHSGPAN

-1921 TPRHHNSN
+1921 TPRHHNGN
-1929 KSNNNIS
+1929 KSNNNT
-1936 TNTVTNTNT
+1936 TNTTTTANSTTNT
-1945 GTSTSNPNKILSP
+1945 SSSNSNKILSP
-1958 RNGTG
+1958 RGGIGG

-1993 QQQKQFHK
+1993 QQQKQYHK
-2001 QQQLQQQQQLNSK
+2001 QQLQQQQQQQLTS
-2014 SGQNQTQNPTQTQC
+2014 STSQNPNLNLNHNHNHNHNQIHSQT
-2028 SSSNSSS
+2028 NSS
-2035 LKQQQPLLIQ
+2035 LKQQQPLLIT
-2045 PKLHQLE
+2045 PKLAHQLDSSSSSSMA
-2052 PTSTHV
+2052 PSASVSVTVQSHV
-2058 NGQELM
+2058 NGSELL
-2064 GLDGGVST
+2064 GIDGGVVSSP

-2080 CMPPSSQSQFRPIPH
+2080 CMPPSSQFRPIPH
-2095 KSIMPAHEPHHN
+2095 KSIMPAHEPPHHP
-2107 NHHQGGTALL
+2107 HHQQSQQQSHQHQQQQHPGTLL

-2135 LPK
+2135 K

>member
-1 MWISSRLFVICLLL
+1 MWISSRFFVIFLLL
-15 RFDATISEPF
+15 HLDTTCSEPF
-25 ETHLRGPGFVMEPPG
+25 EAHLRGPGFVMEPPG

-49 GWLDCSASGSPQPTI
+49 GWLDCSASGSPQPTV
-64 DWVHADGTAVT
+64 DWVHADGSAVT

-102 IHNTIYRCIASNSV
+102 VHNTIYRCIASNSV

-241 VEHTS
+241 VEHTA

-271 WYTQNGAGPL
+271 WFTHNGAGPL

-306 GVYKCTASNVG
+306 GVYKCTAGNVG

-330 PIQVEIAPN
+330 PIQVEISPN

-377 SSGRIEDTL
+377 SSGRVEDTL

-498 YSCIAE
+498 YACIAE
-504 NRAGRVEHAA
+504 NRAGRVQHAA

-579 VQKHTDSGV
+579 VQKNSDSGV

-608 VIVPPRLSPFQTSI
+608 VIVPPS
-622 LQLNMGDR
+622 
-630 ASLTC
+630 
-635 SVVKGD
+635 
-641 LPLTMNWRKDSRPI
+641 
-655 DPTQHMSV
+655 
-663 KQVDQYN
+663 
-670 SILVIDNL
+670 
-678 GSDHTGNY
+678 
-686 SCVVRNSAAEVENSQ
+686 
-701 ALLVNV
+701 
-707 PPIIEPFVFQD
+707 IEPFAFQE

-733 RGDAPLKLIWLKD
+733 RGDPPLKLIWLKD
-746 GEPLPDLLGA
+746 GDPLPDLLGA

-857 KLLGNGSMLLQHVK
+857 KLLGNGSLLLQHVK

-911 TVKKGDT
+911 MVKKGDT
-918 ALLQCTVS
+918 ALLQCAVS

-931 NIVWMRSGKNTL
+931 NIVWLRSGKNTL

-977 PYFCRAT
+977 PYFCRAS

-997 VQEPPQPPSVLEA
+997 VQEPPLPPSVLEA

-1016 SVNLKWQPKAVST
+1016 SVNIKWQPKTMGT
-1029 GDVSKY
+1029 GDVTKY
-1035 IVEYREADPI
+1035 LVEFRESDP
-1045 LFIDQWQHIEVK
+1045 LFVEQWQQIEVK
-1057 DPPSYNALI
+1057 DPPMFNAMI

-1079 IAEGNA
+1079 IAEGSA

-1135 IQGYNVGYRLASSG
+1135 IQGYNVGYKLSSSG
-1149 NTAYNFTSVSGDG
+1149 NTAYNFTSVAGDYD
-1162 EGGNGELLLSGLSK
+1162 GGNGELLLSGLAK
-1176 FARYSIVVQAFN
+1176 FARYNVVVQAFN

-1193 PLSDATTAQTMEDVP
+1193 PLSEPTGAQTMEDVP
-1208 SRPPEDVRCAALT
+1208 SRPPEDVRCAALS

-1249 PIIDDIVPNK
+1249 PIIDDIQPSK
-1259 DEVESRKTTALTTVL
+1259 DEVESRKTTALTMVL

-1293 GDGALSK
+1293 GDGVVSK
-1300 PLYCHTEEDVP
+1300 PLFCHSEEDVP
-1311 EAPSDIKVVVSSPQ
+1311 EAPADIKVVSSSSQ
-1325 SLYVSWLPPTEPNG
+1325 SLYISWLPPNEPNG

-1369 YYEAKN
+1369 YYEAKG

-1414 SFGGPV
+1414 SFGGSV

-1425 STVTLPCAAVGK
+1425 STVTLPCTAVGK
-1437 PKREWFKADVALR
+1437 PKREWFKSDVALR
-1450 QGGLHNSQL
+1450 QGGMHNSQL
-1459 LDTGDLIISSLQ
+1459 LDSGDLIISSLQ
-1471 LADSGNYS
+1471 LADGGNYS

-1492 HMLLVQV
+1492 HTLMVQV
-1499 PPSAPVLYVTSAT
+1499 PPTAPVLYVTSAT

-1532 YTLFYRRAT
+1532 YTLFYRRT
-1541 GNTDEMQLSRHA
+1541 NGNTDEMQLSRHA

-1559 GLVCGSTYQIHLNA
+1559 GLVCGSTYQIHLSA
-1573 HNKVGSSPA
+1573 QNKVGTSPT
-1582 SIMLHVRTQGQA
+1582 STMLHVRTQGQS
-1594 PGLPATTSLLAPN
+1594 PGHPASTALLAPN
-1607 STSVLIR
+1607 STSLLVR
-1614 LHTWP
+1614 LHSWP

-1624 LMYFVLQYRA
+1624 LLYFVLQYRA
-1634 VTDDPDKEWI
+1634 VTEDPDAEWV

-1655 VVISNLQSST
+1655 IVVNNLTPST
-1665 LYQLRMEAHNVAGVS
+1665 LYQLRMEAHNVAGIS
-1680 QAEFSFVTLTKDGD
+1680 QADFTFVTLTKDGD
-1694 PPPPEIVQRGQRG
+1694 PPPPEIVHRGHRGQTT
-1707 PSVFY
+1707 VIFA
-1712 GNINLLIPSIAAV
+1712 NMNLLIPSIAAV
-1725 SGMICTIA
+1725 SGMFCTIIM
-1733 LVIVCYRHKQSNH
+1733 VIVCYRHKQANH

-1800 NLSQPHHGGPAN
+1800 GNMSQPHHGGPAN

-1929 KSNNNIS
+1929 KMNNNTTS
-1936 TNTVTNTNT
+1936 NTNT
-1945 GTSTSNPNKILSP
+1945 TATNTTATPSTSSNSNKILSP
-1958 RNGTG
+1958 RGG

-2001 QQQLQQQQQLNSK
+2001 QQLQ
-2014 SGQNQTQNPTQTQC
+2014 
-2028 SSSNSSS
+2028 SSSNAQHSSSSNPNSSS
-2035 LKQQQPLLIQ
+2035 LKQQQPLLIT

-2052 PTSTHV
+2052 AS

-2064 GLDGGVST
+2064 GLDGIGNSHSPLV
-2072 LASVVPVT
+2072 A
-2080 CMPPSSQSQFRPIPH
+2080 CMPPSSQFRPIPH
-2095 KSIMPAHEPHHN
+2095 KSIMPAHEPPH
-2107 NHHQGGTALL
+2107 HHQNHQQPHPQQQQQHPGTLL
-2117 NPSTALL
+2117 NPSTAML

-2135 LPK
+2135 K

>member
-1 MWISSRLFVICLLL
+1 
-15 RFDATISEPF
+15 
-25 ETHLRGPGFVMEPPG
+25 MEPPG

-64 DWVHADGTAVT
+64 DWVHADGSAVT

-102 IHNTIYRCIASNSV
+102 VHNTIYRCIASNSV

-241 VEHTS
+241 VEHTA

-271 WYTQNGAGPL
+271 WYTHNGAGPL

-330 PIQVEIAPN
+330 PIQVEISPN

-377 SSGRIEDTL
+377 SSGRVEDTL

-498 YSCIAE
+498 YACIAE
-504 NRAGRVEHAA
+504 NRAGRVQHAA

-579 VQKHTDSGV
+579 VQKNSDSGV

-608 VIVPPRLSPFQTSI
+608 VIVPPKVSPFQTSI

-641 LPLTMNWRKDSRPI
+641 LPLTINWRKDGRPI

-670 SILVIDNL
+670 SILVIENL

-707 PPIIEPFVFQD
+707 PPSIEPFAFQE

-733 RGDAPLKLIWLKD
+733 RGDPPLKLIWLKD

-857 KLLGNGSMLLQHVK
+857 KLLGNGSLLLQHVK

-911 TVKKGDT
+911 MVKKGDT
-918 ALLQCTVS
+918 ALLQCSVS

-977 PYFCRAT
+977 PYFCRAS

-1016 SVNLKWQPKAVST
+1016 SVNLKWQPKTLGT

-1035 IVEYREADPI
+1035 LVEFREADP
-1045 LFIDQWQHIEVK
+1045 LFVEQWQQVEVK
-1057 DPPSYNALI
+1057 DPPTFNALI

-1079 IAEGNA
+1079 IAEGSA

-1106 PLSLSARPLSST
+1106 PLNLSARPLSST

-1135 IQGYNVGYRLASSG
+1135 IQGYNVGYKLANSG

-1162 EGGNGELLLSGLSK
+1162 DGGNGELLLSGLAK
-1176 FARYSIVVQAFN
+1176 FQRYNVVVQAFN

-1193 PLSDATTAQTMEDVP
+1193 PLSEPATSQTMEDVP
-1208 SRPPEDVRCAALT
+1208 SRSPEDVRCAALS

-1249 PIIDDIVPNK
+1249 PIIDDIQPSK
-1259 DEVESRKTTALTTVL
+1259 DEVESRKTTALTMVL

-1293 GDGALSK
+1293 GDGVLSK
-1300 PLYCHTEEDVP
+1300 PLFCHSEEDVP
-1311 EAPSDIKVVVSSPQ
+1311 EAPADIKVVVSSSQ
-1325 SLYVSWLPPTEPNG
+1325 SLYISWLPPTEPNG
-1339 VITKYSLYTRVV
+1339 VITKFSLYTRVV

-1369 YYEAKN
+1369 YYEAKG

-1398 RVSSQ
+1398 RVASQ
-1403 ITTNRVPARII
+1403 ITTNRIPARII

-1425 STVTLPCAAVGK
+1425 STVTLPCTAVGK
-1437 PKREWFKADVALR
+1437 PKRDWFKSDVVLR
-1450 QGGLHNSQL
+1450 QGGLHNTQM
-1459 LDTGDLIISSLQ
+1459 LDNGDLIISSLE
-1471 LADSGNYS
+1471 LGDGGNYS

-1492 HMLLVQV
+1492 HILLVQV
-1499 PPSAPVLYVTSAT
+1499 PPAAPTLYVTSAT

-1532 YTLFYRRAT
+1532 YTLFYRRGNA
-1541 GNTDEMQLSRHA
+1541 NTDEMQLSRHA

-1559 GLVCGSTYQIHLNA
+1559 GLVCGSTYQIYLSA
-1573 HNKVGSSPA
+1573 QNKVGPSPT
-1582 SIMLHVRTQGQA
+1582 SIMLHVRTQGQS
-1594 PGLPATTSLLAPN
+1594 PGQPSSTALLAPN
-1607 STSVLIR
+1607 STSLLVR
-1614 LHTWP
+1614 LHSWP

-1624 LMYFVLQYRA
+1624 ILYFVLQYKA
-1634 VTDDPDKEWI
+1634 VTDDPDAEWVM
-1644 LVSNALKPQRR
+1644 VSNALKPQRR
-1655 VVISNLQSST
+1655 LVVSNLLPST
-1665 LYQLRMEAHNVAGVS
+1665 LYHLRMEAHNVAGQS
-1680 QAEFSFVTLTKDGD
+1680 SAEFSFVTLTKDGD
-1694 PPPPEIVQRGQRG
+1694 PPPPEIVQRGHRG
-1707 PSVFY
+1707 TTVFY
-1712 GNINLLIPSIAAV
+1712 GNINLLIPSIAAL
-1725 SGMICTIA
+1725 SGMICTIVM
-1733 LVIVCYRHKQSNH
+1733 VIICYRNKQSAH
-1746 IQKESLENRANSE
+1746 SQKESLENRANSE

-1780 IPETSEDISPYATFQ
+1780 IPGETFDILPLDQACLRLISRFVP
-1795 LSEAG
+1795 
-1800 NLSQPHHGGPAN
+1800 
-1812 TLLHSFMY
+1812 
-1820 HERALAEGCS
+1820 C
-1830 SPPPAAS
+1830 AAQS

-1929 KSNNNIS
+1929 KMNNNTSNNINTTNMNMNMNMNS
-1936 TNTVTNTNT
+1936 TATNTTATP
-1945 GTSTSNPNKILSP
+1945 STSNSNKILSP
-1958 RNGTG
+1958 RGGG

-2001 QQQLQQQQQLNSK
+2001 QQVQGSTNS
-2014 SGQNQTQNPTQTQC
+2014 SSNSNGNMPCNPN
-2028 SSSNSSS
+2028 SNSSS
-2035 LKQQQPLLIQ
+2035 LKQQQPLLIT

-2052 PTSTHV
+2052 AGSGP
-2058 NGQELM
+2058 QELM
-2064 GLDGGVST
+2064 GLDGIGGSPLV
-2072 LASVVPVT
+2072 A
-2080 CMPPSSQSQFRPIPH
+2080 CMPPSSQFRPIPH
-2095 KSIMPAHEPHHN
+2095 KSSIMPAHEPP
-2107 NHHQGGTALL
+2107 HHQNHSNHLPPHHPSSGSTLL
-2117 NPSTALL
+2117 NPSTAML

-2135 LPK
+2135 K